1 METGRKREV
10 RMETPGNYDYDI
22 PIIFALAEVIAG
34 DMSDKVRIIRFDGIK
49 RLQSILAFY
58 QKLGYRS
65 ELLYGIAE
73 KKCRMIL
80 STSSKE
86 KMDRVLK
93 PRCPRYDGN
102 KFIPDEYNVPE
113 EELIAW
119 SETSAVAPLNSAG
132 HKRYMEVFKE
142 VFPELS
148 KELFVNE

>member
-1 METGRKREV
+1 
-10 RMETPGNYDYDI
+10 
-22 PIIFALAEVIAG
+22 
-34 DMSDKVRIIRFDGIK
+34 MSDKVRIIRFDVIK

-58 QKLGYRS
+58 RKRGYRS
-65 ELLYGIAE
+65 ELLCGIAE

-132 HKRYMEVFKE
+132 QKRYEEVFKE

-148 KELFVNE
+148 KELFVDE